1 MREWGKVESSGPAGR
16 WPSPGQVT
24 KRSHIVA
31 LVDDDQVFKALS
43 CPTRRHL
50 LDALF
55 ATDGQTLGELSAV
68 AAPLSR
74 FATMK
79 HLGVLEE
86 AGLVVTRRRG
96 RQKLHSLNPI
106 PIAEIA
112 RRWLDK
118 YTASVSDTLL
128 GLRDE
133 LEARATATNPE
144 RSAS

>member
-1 MREWGKVESSGPAGR
+1 MS
-16 WPSPGQVT
+16 
-24 KRSHIVA
+24 
-31 LVDDDQVFKALS
+31 LFVDDDQVFKALS
-43 CPTRRHL
+43 CPTRRRL

-55 ATDGQTLGELSAV
+55 ATGSQTLGELCVV

-86 AGLVVTRRRG
+86 ANLVVTRRTG
-96 RQKLHSLNPI
+96 RQKVHSLNPI

-118 YTASVSDTLL
+118 YTASVSQDLL
-128 GLRDE
+128 DFRAE
-133 LEARATATNPE
+133 LEAQATATKPE